1 MPLRHLPSPFLR
13 RLSQWSAPV
22 FQFQEWGARLASLM
36 AAASRASPSCKAISA
51 RRLSA
56 ISTTAQKTPATA
68 PVSSRTDVY
77 ESVNQVSLG

>member
-1 MPLRHLPSPFLR
+1 
-13 RLSQWSAPV
+13 
-22 FQFQEWGARLASLM
+22 M

-77 ESVNQVSLG
+77 ENVNQVSLG